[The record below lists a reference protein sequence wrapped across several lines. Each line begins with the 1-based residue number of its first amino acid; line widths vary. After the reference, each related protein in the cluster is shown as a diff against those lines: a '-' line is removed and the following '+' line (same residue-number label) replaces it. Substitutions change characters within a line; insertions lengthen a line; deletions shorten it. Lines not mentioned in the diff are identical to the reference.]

1 MYLVPKK
8 IVSRVQPPTTNV
20 RVLDRSGS
28 DDENV
33 QEDEDIE
40 EADQRPPSKRGVLS
54 HSGNALKEVA
64 L

>member
-8 IVSRVQPPTTNV
+8 IVSRVQPQTTNV

-40 EADQRPPSKRGVLS
+40 EAD
-54 HSGNALKEVA
+54 
-64 L
+64 